1 MNSKVYDILNK
12 IERWLP
18 LAGVFYLALCQ
29 IWGLPLGDEINQTI
43 VAVCTLLAG
52 TLEISTAVFYKNNGR
67 G

>member
-1 MNSKVYDILNK
+1 MNNTAYDILNK

-43 VAVCTLLAG
+43 VAICTLLAG
-52 TLEISTAVFYKNNGR
+52 TLEISTAFYNKNGR